1 MKSMTGFGRAEGK
14 ISLGKVTA
22 EARTENHRF
31 LDINFQLPDIF
42 LPIEQ
47 ELTDIIKRYIRR
59 GKVRILISHEPLKNR
74 LPTINIELAKKSLE
88 TVKRLKKELKINEEI
103 KLEHILMIKEFFS
116 SETKPNLKKDDY
128 TKLKEVLR
136 SAILRLDKTRSAEGR
151 KLQKDLKQRIA
162 NIGRIVTSIER
173 ERKNFTKETMERLR
187 DRIRKLLENIQVDE
201 TRLYQEIAFLADR
214 TDITEEITRLRA
226 HISRFRELLTRT
238 GPVGKELD
246 FLIQEMHREAVTISA
261 KSKKATI
268 SHLVI
273 KLKSEMEKLRE
284 QVQNIE

>member
-22 EARTENHRF
+22 EANTENHRF
-31 LDINFQLPDIF
+31 LDINLQLPDIF

-47 ELTDIIKRYIRR
+47 ELTDIVKRYIRR
-59 GKVRILISHEPLKNR
+59 GKVRILISHESLKNR

-136 SAILRLDKTRSAEGR
+136 SAILRLDKTRSTEGR

-162 NIGRIVTSIER
+162 NIGKIVTSIER

-226 HISRFRELLTRT
+226 HISRVRELVTRT

-246 FLIQEMHREAVTISA
+246 FLIQEMHRETVTISA